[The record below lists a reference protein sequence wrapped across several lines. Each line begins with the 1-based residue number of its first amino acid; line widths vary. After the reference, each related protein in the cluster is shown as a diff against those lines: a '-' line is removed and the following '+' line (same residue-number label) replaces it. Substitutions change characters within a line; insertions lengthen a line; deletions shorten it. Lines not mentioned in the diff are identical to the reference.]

1 MKERLS
7 SRKDE
12 PVAFIDITPKDN
24 VVSVYIISSCPT
36 RSSLVYYQC
45 LIVQAGLH
53 PFLGFRFFLTS
64 QMLSLD
70 SKCWLRFLQNEC
82 CRDTCVFFM
91 ANYNL
96 KYGKVITNR
105 KTSPLACSC
114 KAVCRELPMAKSYND
129 VSL

>member
-1 MKERLS
+1 MS

-45 LIVQAGLH
+45 LIVQCGLH

-64 QMLSLD
+64 HICCLWIQNVGYDFCKMNVAVILVCSLS
-70 SKCWLRFLQNEC
+70 QII
-82 CRDTCVFFM
+82 
-91 ANYNL
+91 YNL
-96 KYGKVITNR
+96 KNSKVITNR

-114 KAVCRELPMAKSYND
+114 KAVCRELPMAKPYND

>member
-1 MKERLS
+1 MNPWHFSIYPAKN
-7 SRKDE
+7 
-12 PVAFIDITPKDN
+12 N
-24 VVSVYIISSCPT
+24 VVSVYIITTLPNQIISSILSMFDCTVRAPPLS
-36 RSSLVYYQC
+36 RLS
-45 LIVQAGLH
+45 
-53 PFLGFRFFLTS
+53 FFSNVTY
-64 QMLSLD
+64 MLSLD

-91 ANYNL
+91 ANYNP

-114 KAVCRELPMAKSYND
+114 KAVCRELPMTKPYND